1 MLPELFLSRMEEM
14 LGEEFQEFLSGYQM
28 PSSLSLRVNL
38 LKGTEEELQRKAGFL
53 REPIPWAAGGFYC
66 KEEEKP
72 GKHPFHEAGA
82 YYIQEASA
90 MAPAA

>member
-53 REPIPWAAGGFYC
+53 REPIPWAAGGVLLQRR
-66 KEEEKP
+66 
-72 GKHPFHEAGA
+72 GKAG
-82 YYIQEASA
+82 ETSL
-90 MAPAA
+90 P

>member
-38 LKGTEEELQRKAGFL
+38 LKGTEEELQRRGKAGETSL
-53 REPIPWAAGGFYC
+53 P
-66 KEEEKP
+66 
-72 GKHPFHEAGA
+72 
-82 YYIQEASA
+82 
-90 MAPAA
+90 